1 MLKKGSVVLTTL
13 ALTLTACGK
22 EQANLMVK
30 EKVEARELSREN
42 PLDKLKVIIAD
53 SGEGF
58 NTKAT
63 TLTEIANAAVVA
75 LIDANTGITHA
86 TGVTNDSGAFRLT
99 DSGTRFVPE
108 LNKTYILQASKRTG
122 KASNGDEISSL
133 VTFVKFDGVKWI
145 SLVNLDAIVI
155 NQKTTALVVISQSED
170 KFSDKFWGSMSF
182 NSTVVVNDINDG
194 ANSVTAEKI
203 MGVKSLVDRALE
215 KDIDAIANIKLNNEV
230 YSLEGDT
237 LTFPNIISGKI
248 IN

>member
-42 PLDKLKVIIAD
+42 PLDKLKVIISD
-53 SGEGF
+53 SGF

-63 TLTEIANAAVVA
+63 LPEIANAAVVS
-75 LIDANTGITHA
+75 LIGADTGITHA
-86 TGVTNDSGAFRLT
+86 TGVTTDSGAFRLT

-108 LNKTYILQASKRTG
+108 SNKTYILQASKRTG

-133 VTFVKFDGVKWI
+133 ATFVTWNGVKW
-145 SLVNLDAIVI
+145 LGVVNTDAII
-155 NQKTTALVVISQSED
+155 LNQKTTSLLVISQHEG
-170 KFSDKFWGSMSF
+170 KFSDKFFGSMSF
-182 NSTVVVNDINDG
+182 NSTVLVNDINDG
-194 ANSVTAEKI
+194 SNSVSAEKI

-215 KDIDAIANIKLNNEV
+215 KDIDSISKIKFNNEV

-237 LTFPNIISGKI
+237 LTFPNSISGKI
-248 IN
+248 IS